1 MNKLSVATRS
11 GVLSKKSQSIIK
23 CMQSYPEGITPKK
36 ISLLTSINVNTVK
49 SIIPK
54 LADIQKIGRGFYK
67 VYNGGDGALSSTPDA
82 LLDWNF
88 HNCIMSCQIPH
99 KYFGNFQPVKKTI
112 NLNLIIVEFRISQ
125 KGRVTLR
132 VATDYPLNVSSICM
146 VYGLLCEL
154 LKKHT
159 LASFA
164 QSEVFIRT
172 IEFNKDY
179 SNLRLDG
186 LNCITVDNLVEQ
198 FKLYQKKR
206 GLRIEHKTK
215 VPLTVENIVDMLSS
229 NPNSIEH
236 TIKLADQKKQLDR
249 LTTAT
254 SANTHMLYKLIDN
267 LEVKE

>member
-1 MNKLSVATRS
+1 M
-11 GVLSKKSQSIIK
+11 
-23 CMQSYPEGITPKK
+23 
-36 ISLLTSINVNTVK
+36 
-49 SIIPK
+49 
-54 LADIQKIGRGFYK
+54 
-67 VYNGGDGALSSTPDA
+67 
-82 LLDWNF
+82 
-88 HNCIMSCQIPH
+88 
-99 KYFGNFQPVKKTI
+99 
-112 NLNLIIVEFRISQ
+112 
-125 KGRVTLR
+125 
-132 VATDYPLNVSSICM
+132 
-146 VYGLLCEL
+146 
-154 LKKHT
+154 
-159 LASFA
+159 
-164 QSEVFIRT
+164 FIRT